1 MQNRIIAGALPIT
14 AKLLADELGIKVHFG
29 APGFSSAVDD
39 DGAKHLFVPDL
50 PLDNKL
56 ADALAL
62 GGIVHEDTHF
72 GFTDFSV
79 MEGCSGL
86 AKQLTN
92 ILEDVRCEALEIKK
106 FPGARQVLN
115 RMVAAMVANA
125 QFSPVQKEGGLD
137 GVKWYVLYR
146 LRAELLGQSALQP
159 IADSA
164 AEVVKPLMP
173 GASFQRL
180 TALMFEVLQCRTTG
194 DCADLAT
201 QIIAMLEAE
210 AENPTP
216 PESNDQYP
224 QQKPDDQDQSQSQ
237 GDSQGDS
244 QGLGSDQTVLNED
257 GQSGQSSAASDGQP
271 AQQDGIGTEASQ
283 SQAASGTTNDDQG
296 KAEAMK
302 QFLASGGEGGQM
314 DIGGMIAEG
323 LKGIQKKESTVRL
336 PDAYPMD
343 RELGNGTD
351 VLARLR
357 AETNAVR
364 RKTQGLL
371 EAEAR
376 SRLMF
381 GRSGTRMDTKRLWRV
396 RTGDTR
402 LFEKRIE
409 GQKQDTAIQ
418 LLIDRSG
425 SMKHRIGI
433 ASDAALAVALA
444 MDGVQGITTSVAAFP
459 YTSKGNSD
467 DVLVLSQ
474 FGESFRKIAS
484 RFPAVGVQGGT
495 PMAEAMLWGGYNLH
509 ATRNVRK
516 ILFVVT
522 DGEPDDLDGAKQVI
536 GTLGKSGVEV
546 MGLGINTVVGHL
558 FKTAGMIGDLNDLAP
573 AIFGMLQEALAEAA

>member
-1 MQNRIIAGALPIT
+1 
-14 AKLLADELGIKVHFG
+14 
-29 APGFSSAVDD
+29 
-39 DGAKHLFVPDL
+39 
-50 PLDNKL
+50 
-56 ADALAL
+56 
-62 GGIVHEDTHF
+62 
-72 GFTDFSV
+72 
-79 MEGCSGL
+79 
-86 AKQLTN
+86 
-92 ILEDVRCEALEIKK
+92 
-106 FPGARQVLN
+106 
-115 RMVAAMVANA
+115 
-125 QFSPVQKEGGLD
+125 
-137 GVKWYVLYR
+137 
-146 LRAELLGQSALQP
+146 
-159 IADSA
+159 
-164 AEVVKPLMP
+164 
-173 GASFQRL
+173 
-180 TALMFEVLQCRTTG
+180 
-194 DCADLAT
+194 
-201 QIIAMLEAE
+201 
-210 AENPTP
+210 
-216 PESNDQYP
+216 
-224 QQKPDDQDQSQSQ
+224 
-237 GDSQGDS
+237 
-244 QGLGSDQTVLNED
+244 
-257 GQSGQSSAASDGQP
+257 
-271 AQQDGIGTEASQ
+271 
-283 SQAASGTTNDDQG
+283 
-296 KAEAMK
+296 MK
-302 QFLASGGEGGQM
+302 QFLASGAEGGSM
-314 DIGGMIAEG
+314 DIGGMIADG
-323 LKGIQKKESTVRL
+323 LKGIQKRESTVRL

-343 RELGNGTD
+343 RELGTGTD

-381 GRSGTRMDTKRLWRV
+381 GRSGTRMDPKRLWRV

-402 LFEKRIE
+402 VFEKRIE

-425 SMKHRIGI
+425 SMKNRIGI

-484 RFPAVGVQGGT
+484 RFPAVGVQGCT

-536 GTLGKSGVEV
+536 EMLGKSGIEV

-558 FKTAGMIGDLNDLAP
+558 FKTSGMIGDLNDLAP
-573 AIFGMLQEALAEAA
+573 AIFGMLQETLAKAA